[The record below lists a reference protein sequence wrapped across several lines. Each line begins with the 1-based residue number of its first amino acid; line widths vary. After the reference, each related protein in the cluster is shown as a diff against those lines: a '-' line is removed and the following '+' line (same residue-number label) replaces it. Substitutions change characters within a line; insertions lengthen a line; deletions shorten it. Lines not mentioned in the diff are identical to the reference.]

1 MLRACRRE
9 DPEAG
14 PDAGRGD
21 HRSLAVPVQAVS
33 HPALPQAVCRVLRA
47 PLMARRLASEPV
59 LVRRQCPVREE
70 SPDVHSARN
79 LRGVAASHRER
90 PVRPEA
96 RSEDAVPAQPKAH
109 RRAVSRSTVLRE
121 AWRLVLA
128 LHLEAEPR
136 VQAVAAQSE
145 QPLVLVV
152 PSELRPVAEEA
163 VVVPPLAQQVAAEA
177 EQPSAGQ
184 AEVAARPSEARVVA
198 EVRPLEV
205 RAAEVVQPSAQQV
218 AAEQDAQPVAEAV
231 LDVPQVEEEVRDA
244 RQVAAEQARPWEAR
258 AEQPSAARP

>member
-1 MLRACRRE
+1 M
-9 DPEAG
+9 
-14 PDAGRGD
+14 
-21 HRSLAVPVQAVS
+21 
-33 HPALPQAVCRVLRA
+33 
-47 PLMARRLASEPV
+47 
-59 LVRRQCPVREE
+59 
-70 SPDVHSARN
+70 
-79 LRGVAASHRER
+79 
-90 PVRPEA
+90 
-96 RSEDAVPAQPKAH
+96 
-109 RRAVSRSTVLRE
+109 
-121 AWRLVLA
+121 
-128 LHLEAEPR
+128 
-136 VQAVAAQSE
+136 QAVAAQSE

-177 EQPSAGQ
+177 EQPSASGQ

-244 RQVAAEQARPWEAR
+244 RQVAAVQARPWEAR